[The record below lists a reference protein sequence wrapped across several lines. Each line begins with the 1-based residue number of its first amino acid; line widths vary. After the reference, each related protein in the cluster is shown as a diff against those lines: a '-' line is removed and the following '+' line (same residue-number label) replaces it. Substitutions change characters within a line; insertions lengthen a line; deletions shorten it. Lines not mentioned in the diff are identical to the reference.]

1 MDFNKVIL
9 TGNLVRDP
17 ETKFAASGTQITEF
31 TLAVNGS
38 NDVVS
43 YIDCVAF
50 DKTASLAAE
59 YLTKG
64 SPILLEGYLKQER
77 WEHEGQKRSRIRVT
91 VYSMKFLGKASGSDN
106 GSFATHNEPEKV
118 EFFGSDDTENSD
130 SDEIPF

>member
-17 ETKFAASGTQITEF
+17 ETKFATSGMQITEF
-31 TLAVNGS
+31 MLAVNGT

-64 SPILLEGYLKQER
+64 SPVLLEGYLKQER

-91 VYSMKFLGKASGSDN
+91 VYSMKFLGKADSSQTN
-106 GSFATHNEPEKV
+106 HNEPEKV
-118 EFFGSDDTENSD
+118 EFFGSDDCAESD
-130 SDEIPF
+130 DIPF